1 MNLKEKYQKEVTAK
15 LKEEYGYTNNFE
27 VPRILK
33 VTLNVGIGK
42 SKDDPK
48 FAETAENTLKRIT
61 GQSPVYTISKK
72 SIAAFK
78 LREGMKVG
86 LKVTLRGQRMW
97 DFLEK
102 LIGVALPRVRD
113 FRGLSVNIVDQK
125 GNLNLGFRE
134 HIVFPEIKSDEV
146 EKLHGLEVA
155 VTTTAETKEEG
166 IALFKYLGFP
176 FKEEESKK

>member
-1 MNLKEKYQKEVTAK
+1 
-15 LKEEYGYTNNFE
+15 
-27 VPRILK
+27 
-33 VTLNVGIGK
+33 
-42 SKDDPK
+42 
-48 FAETAENTLKRIT
+48 
-61 GQSPVYTISKK
+61 
-72 SIAAFK
+72 
-78 LREGMKVG
+78 
-86 LKVTLRGQRMW
+86 MW